1 MQNMTH
7 TLSTESRVLIQR
19 SWAKVV
25 PIADLAADLFYEK
38 LFARNPD
45 IAGLFERTDMNSQK
59 NKLIHALS
67 GVIASIEQL
76 DNILPLLADLGQRHT
91 GYGVEPVHYDDVGHA
106 LIETLET
113 GLGEHWNN
121 ALKSAW
127 CELYGIVSRIMQ
139 GDYNSSLQRTA

>member
-7 TLSTESRVLIQR
+7 KLSTENEVLIQR
-19 SWAKVV
+19 SWEKVL

-38 LFARNPD
+38 LFAKNPD
-45 IAGLFERTDMNSQK
+45 IAALFEGTDMNSQK

-76 DNILPLLADLGQRHT
+76 ENILPLLADLGQRHT
-91 GYGVEPVHYDDVGHA
+91 AYGVEPVHYDDVGLA

-113 GLGEHWNN
+113 GLGEHWNS
-121 ALKSAW
+121 AIKSAW
-127 CELYGIVSRIMQ
+127 CELYGIVSHVMQ
-139 GDYNSSLQRTA
+139 GDCNSSLQRTA